1 MIRLFPGEFREIEL
15 REKYPISN
23 RYNLLLRSSGCSY
36 TVLSLKLDNLMLWMW
51 YNSNKLNKYIPLS
64 VIKEFIPVLIHGQ
77 PKGRFFG
84 GAWFGGGNVKKP
96 DIMSSS
102 GRDIFYDSLQILYPN
117 AYLTR
122 YDFLNLI
129 WNKFRTHLYI
139 NNINDISKI
148 VETQVQEFGEFT
160 YYNM

>member
-23 RYNLLLRSSGCSY
+23 RYNLLLRSSECSY
-36 TVLSLKLDNLMLWMW
+36 TVLSLDLNSLILWMW

-64 VIKEFIPVLIHGQ
+64 AVKEFSPVLIHGQ

-84 GAWFGGGNVKKP
+84 GAWFGGQRVEKP
-96 DIMSSS
+96 DILDSNN
-102 GRDIFYDSLQILYPN
+102 FYSYDALQTLYPN
-117 AYLTR
+117 AYLTE
-122 YDFLNLI
+122 YDVRDLV
-129 WNKFRTHLYI
+129 WNKFRTKLYI
-139 NNINDISKI
+139 NNLNDISKI

-160 YYNM
+160 YYNI